1 MGESKMIKTILYD
14 LDGTL
19 LPMDMEVFTNTYFGY
34 LVKKMIP
41 YGYEKDALI
50 KAIWGGTKMMVKN
63 DGSKTNEEAFWDYFC
78 NDGNA
83 KLEDKEIFN
92 EYYEVEFDQVK
103 ASVGF
108 NEKVPALIEKVKDLG
123 LRQVLA
129 TNPIFPAVATK
140 KRVSWAGLS
149 TDSFEYF
156 TTYENSH
163 FCKPNPKYYEELLK
177 KVGAD
182 PKECLMIGNDVEEDM
197 VAASSLGMKVFLVTD
212 WMLNPKNRDIN
223 EYPHGNFDDA
233 FEYIKK
239 VSGK

>member
-1 MGESKMIKTILYD
+1 MVNTVFYD

-19 LPMDMEVFTNTYFGY
+19 LPMDMEVFTNAYFGC

-41 YGYEKDALI
+41 HGYEKDSLI

-63 DGSKTNEEAFWDYFC
+63 DGSKTNEEAFWEYFLQAV
-78 NDGNA
+78 NV
-83 KLEDKEIFN
+83 KPEDKALFDDFYQN
-92 EYYEVEFDQVK
+92 EFDNVK
-103 ASVGF
+103 AFCGF
-108 NEKVPALIEKVKDLG
+108 NEKVPALIDKVEGLD

-140 KRVSWAGLS
+140 KRVSWAGLA
-149 TDSFEYF
+149 TDRFEHF

-177 KVGAD
+177 KIGVK
-182 PKECLMIGNDVEEDM
+182 PEECLMIGNDVEEDM
-197 VAASSLGMKVFLVTD
+197 VAASSIGMKVFLVTD
-212 WMLNPKNRDIN
+212 WMLNPNNRDIS
-223 EYPHGNFDDA
+223 EYPNGDFDAA

-239 VSGK
+239 VSLK